1 MSRGKVSSAIVL
13 VSMIGALLVSASG
26 ARAAV
31 LAPRWTLP
39 QASPVR
45 AERLSDSLTGQPAAM
60 TDLMSGVSVP
70 LLTRKG
76 VDDSVSAAMTARLK
90 SRFEMAGSVSPTV
103 VYSAP
108 EVELPKLQANAKTDV
123 WEMADIGGDES
134 GNPLADFSYLSLGP
148 SAFALLRSGR
158 PTGGAIKWSHST
170 ETALSYVRP
179 HRNVQVAI
187 QIDSE
192 GGRADAISEPMV
204 GTSTEFVDNLR
215 VELDSKE
222 MLPYSAAFGRMA
234 ETPGRRKTV
243 AGRVVALGIDMG
255 LLPAVLAECGIS
267 ATVVVGV
274 SENPG
279 PFLSLVTN
287 VEVPDERQQQDFTES
302 FYRQPIILDISPSS
316 RHIGFGGSGLATEDT
331 LPFEE
336 FGGGGNGGGG
346 EPGRTEGRIQIIP
359 EPVPEPSMM
368 MMLLG
373 GGTALLAARR
383 RKKSL

>member
-1 MSRGKVSSAIVL
+1 
-13 VSMIGALLVSASG
+13 MIGALLVSASG
-26 ARAAV
+26 ARAGV
-31 LAPRWTLP
+31 LAPQWTLP

-45 AERLSDSLTGQPAAM
+45 AERLSDSLTGEPGAM
-60 TDLMSGVSVP
+60 TDLMSGVSVL
-70 LLTRKG
+70 LLTCKD
-76 VDDSVSAAMTARLK
+76 VDDSVSADVAMTARLK
-90 SRFEMAGSVSPTV
+90 SRFEMPGPVRPTV

-108 EVELPKLQANAKTDV
+108 EVELPKPQINTRTDV
-123 WEMADIGGDES
+123 WEMADIGDDES

-148 SAFALLRSGR
+148 SGFALLRSGL

-187 QIDSE
+187 QIDTE
-192 GGRADAISEPMV
+192 GGRPDAISEPMV

-222 MLPYSAAFGRMA
+222 ILPYSAAFGRMA

-243 AGRVVALGIDMG
+243 AGRVLALGVDLG
-255 LLPAVLAECGIS
+255 LLPAVLAECGVS
-267 ATVVVGV
+267 ATVVIGV

-302 FYRQPIILDISPSS
+302 FYRQPIVFDISPSS
-316 RHIGFGGSGLATEDT
+316 RNVGFGGGGLATEEER
-331 LPFEE
+331 PFEE
-336 FGGGGNGGGG
+336 FGGGGGGGGG
-346 EPGRTEGRIQIIP
+346 EPGRVGGKIPIIP
-359 EPVPEPSMM
+359 EPVPEPSV
-368 MMLLG
+368 LLLFG
-373 GGTALLAARR
+373 AGAALLAARR
-383 RKKSL
+383 RKKSV